1 MRTVVF
7 GLLLLGWP
15 IVVSAGEPAVELKL
29 VTASGVMA
37 EDDFSG
43 GELGPEWAAAKGKWE
58 VVDGVLQGSEL
69 EADAHAAVLSLAV
82 PNRDAVVQFDVKL
95 GTAQGFNL
103 SFNHAKGHLWRVYVS
118 EEGLK
123 LQKDKDKKDAASKTE
138 VLATAEVALDAEKTY
153 TVVAEFAGPA
163 VIVRLADGSAEVGG
177 SHPVLDTDKTGVRFV
192 MRGEGLEIDN
202 VKVWEATAKN

>member
-1 MRTVVF
+1 V
-7 GLLLLGWP
+7 
-15 IVVSAGEPAVELKL
+15 
-29 VTASGVMA
+29 
-37 EDDFSG
+37 
-43 GELGPEWAAAKGKWE
+43 AAKGKWE
-58 VVDGVLQGSEL
+58 VVEGVLRGSEL
-69 EADAHAAVLSLAV
+69 EADSHAAVLNLAV

-95 GTAQGFNL
+95 GTATGFNL
-103 SFNHAKGHLWRVYVS
+103 SFNRAKGHLWRVNVS

-153 TVVAEFAGPA
+153 TVVAEFAGP
-163 VIVRLADGSAEVGG
+163 VVLVRLADGSAEVGG
-177 SHPVLDTDKTGVRFV
+177 THPVLDTDKTGVRFV